1 MDSNRRYH
9 SDMAVYEFLPTR
21 TNMLEYYSVSSER
34 DLEDL
39 IAGQEPY
46 SIIDLS
52 CQNLTDASMPC
63 IIKNAIYQKKCK
75 ILNLWGNRFT
85 SKSLFVLIKALEGN
99 QTLQELDLSHNSL
112 GDDGIQI
119 LSQFFSLNN
128 CEIKHLDLSS
138 NHVTD
143 VGAQSIADMLR
154 RNRTIKRL
162 SLNKNDIED
171 TGLGGIAIAI
181 RNGNERIVELKFD
194 DNPRITREGIET
206 VLDILRN
213 HRSLEGIYV
222 QNCAVFSPHI
232 KYDLEENAFR
242 TGFDVFI

>member
-1 MDSNRRYH
+1 MDPDRRCQ
-9 SDMAVYEFLPTR
+9 SDMTVYEFLPTR
-21 TNMLEYYSVSSER
+21 TNMLEHYCVAFER

-39 IAGQEPY
+39 IAGQDPY

-52 CQNLTDASMPC
+52 YQNLTDASMPC
-63 IIKNAIYQKKCK
+63 IIKNAIYRKECK

-99 QTLQELDLSHNSL
+99 QTLHELDLSHNSL

-138 NHVTD
+138 NNVTE
-143 VGAQSIADMLR
+143 VGAHSIADMLR

-162 SLNKNDIED
+162 SLNKNDITD
-171 TGLGGIAIAI
+171 IGLVRIAEEIQ
-181 RNGNERIVELKFD
+181 NGNERIVELKFD
-194 DNPRITREGIET
+194 DNPNITREGIEA
-206 VLDILRN
+206 VLGILRN

-222 QNCAVFSPHI
+222 QNCGVFSQRI
-232 KYDLEENAFR
+232 KEDLEENAFR
-242 TGFDVFI
+242 TGFDVFV